1 MTVVGKALQVCKRW
15 AIQAFRIM
23 ARAPGSPAALHEKKK
38 GKPATDHA
46 ALRDKK
52 TGKQAADGAMSK
64 LGPRRDEPKQA
75 PALSKAMW
83 RKWLEFVLARAGPRI
98 FFVIWLTGEFGLR
111 VREALAL
118 QRGDLRTEADPP
130 YVDVRGVIEGA
141 SKSPGR
147 VYIRPAS
154 LRQLRDFFNK
164 GVPFSPKVRRCRDR
178 GQDNKTGHQ
187 KRKQPLKEQAEKRQ
201 KADSAKGGTTWQV
214 PKSGFLFAARLKSKR
229 KHLHYNAVWNQCK
242 KLAPLFLKELERDG
256 ACCDQDVAR
265 VRPHSGRATFI
276 TQLMSEGIITAVSMK
291 CARHKPGSIKT
302 HLRYGQLTLEDL
314 RKALDKTGSPG
325 ARCAQLVRV
334 RGGVLREASQA
345 DLRAAHKAIKEEL
358 TRRGAAW

>member
-1 MTVVGKALQVCKRW
+1 MLTFVSKALQVCKRW
-15 AIQAFRIM
+15 AIQAFRLM
-23 ARAPGSPAALHEKKK
+23 AMAL
-38 GKPATDHA
+38 GRSA

-52 TGKQAADGAMSK
+52 TGKPTTDRAALHDKKTGKPATDSAMSK
-64 LGPRRDEPKQA
+64 LGPRHSEPKQA

-98 FFVIWLTGEFGLR
+98 FLVIWLTGEFGLR

-130 YVDVRGVIEGA
+130 YVDVRGVIAGA
-141 SKSPGR
+141 RKSPGR

-154 LRQLRDFFNK
+154 LRQLRDFFAK
-164 GVPFSPKVRRCRDR
+164 GVPVAPKVRRCRDH
-178 GQDNKTGHQ
+178 GQGNKSGQQ
-187 KRKQPLKEQAEKRQ
+187 KRPFKEQADKRQ
-201 KADSAKGGTTWQV
+201 KADSAKGGTAWQV
-214 PKSGFLFAARLKSKR
+214 PKSGFLFAARTKSKR

-242 KLAPLFLKELERDG
+242 KLAPLFQKELEKDG

-314 RKALDKTGSPG
+314 RQALDKTASPG
-325 ARCAQLVRV
+325 ARCTQLVRV

-345 DLRAAHKAIKEEL
+345 DLRAARKAIKEEL
-358 TRRGAAW
+358 ARRGAV